1 MLRMN
6 KSMNHEKMT
15 TAETMTAPAEV
26 EAAVAAYRFL
36 KSKEKVKK

>member
-15 TAETMTAPAEV
+15 TAEAMTDPE
-26 EAAVAAYRFL
+26 EAAAAYRFL

>member
-15 TAETMTAPAEV
+15 TAEAMTDPE
-26 EAAVAAYRFL
+26 EAAAAAYRFL